1 LNSSGRATTG
11 GPVPGKGAI
20 MAEYT
25 YLDIFATKGLEY
37 MVVLAYFILFV
48 IFSKNLVAPKKDSKK
63 PTGKEK

>member
-1 LNSSGRATTG
+1 
-11 GPVPGKGAI
+11 

-48 IFSKNLVAPKKDSKK
+48 FFTKNLEAPKKDSKK